1 MKLFNKLRIF
11 SRLKIIEDKLYWDKK
26 EKDKIV
32 KTLKETGLYKDPR
45 NPMSISIGVSM
56 DESRY
61 VDIIELKRE
70 FDALKNH
77 LNLRSDV
84 IAEHV
89 KYTRQNKDNE

>member
-11 SRLKIIEDKLYWDKK
+11 TRLKIIEDKLYWDKK

-32 KTLKETGLYKDPR
+32 KTLKETGVYKDPI

-61 VDIIELKRE
+61 VDIIELRRE

-84 IAEHV
+84 VAEHV
-89 KYTRQNKDNE
+89 KYTRKNKDDE